1 MDISEGQLYSAPPS
15 FPSRAVFV
23 GSIAFMVFT
32 DGAQIATSRRTV
44 GLWSLKRGDV
54 KDWFC
59 SSYLAICK
67 MRLRR
72 DFSLASELR
81 GGLFEPKAVWN

>member
-1 MDISEGQLYSAPPS
+1 MDISEGHLYSAPPS
-15 FPSRAVFV
+15 SPSRAVF
-23 GSIAFMVFT
+23 GCSIAFMVLT
-32 DGAQIATSRRTV
+32 VGAQIATSRAV
-44 GLWSLKRGDV
+44 DLWSLKRGDV

-59 SSYLAICK
+59 SPYLAICK